1 MSPLWRCHCIT
12 TPHCGTPER
21 VSSGPKWG
29 RPAAKGT
36 WQAKHVPPEGYSQL
50 KLTLSI
56 LVLLHVLDQE
66 RAELMG
72 RDGELAPFVPGNDL
86 GPGDKGL

>member
-1 MSPLWRCHCIT
+1 MALSLHNNPPLRHAGEGFQRT
-12 TPHCGTPER
+12 EVGA
-21 VSSGPKWG
+21 
-29 RPAAKGT
+29 AAKGT
-36 WQAKHVPPEGYSQL
+36 WQAKHVPPEGYSQR

-66 RAELMG
+66 RAELTG